1 MKVGLCLFQDD
12 VCIQT
17 EEGIKHCKL
26 IAVHAGLERDE
37 AVDEQLKTLKAKDT
51 RVPKVGPLSGRASVW
66 EIPKVGSPNPAF
78 LLHRFRVSDQAFHL
92 AVVTRN

>member
-66 EIPKVGSPNPAF
+66 EIPKVRVHQI
-78 LLHRFRVSDQAFHL
+78 LHFFFTDSESQ
-92 AVVTRN
+92 TRHFILQ